1 MTPQLRE
8 LQIRVHKVR
17 NLAPRC
23 KIPAGSWQIIFH
35 LSQCQKSYGND
46 SSLWFAPWGKLLQN
60 KPRGFFCTKLMQ
72 CNVANEY
79 HWCSHS
85 LSAVCLLGYWVE
97 TWACNMINT
106 NAPTYVYVYVNTIY
120 TYVNV
125 RMHIIYTKRM
135 WIVCAHTP
143 YIVYKILSIYVLSKH
158 LYHTTVQSL
167 PYSHTL
173 GVSSSQV
180 QRASQSDDFSKWCDQ
195 KDMTCWIF
203 GRNPMWE
210 DSHYMESV
218 VKCLWSQTLN
228 NPPPK
233 KKKNSQF
240 QLKTAEIIIPFRI
253 LTKIVGLIN
262 SPTCKIEYIR
272 IDQGHHHLDRLIGI
286 SPNESSKWLS
296 HQQPFSINTEF
307 KGSWSLLFGDRWMG
321 NVPSQK
327 IKNRCVTLKRFR
339 KQKKLPWN

>member
-1 MTPQLRE
+1 MYAC
-8 LQIRVHKVR
+8 I
-17 NLAPRC
+17 
-23 KIPAGSWQIIFH
+23 
-35 LSQCQKSYGND
+35 SY
-46 SSLWFAPWGKLLQN
+46 
-60 KPRGFFCTKLMQ
+60 T
-72 CNVANEY
+72 
-79 HWCSHS
+79 
-85 LSAVCLLGYWVE
+85 LSACGL
-97 TWACNMINT
+97 
-106 NAPTYVYVYVNTIY
+106 YVRI
-120 TYVNV
+120 
-125 RMHIIYTKRM
+125 RHILYTKYYPYMYFPNICTTQPSKAYHILTPLVSPLPRFKEHHKAM
-135 WIVCAHTP
+135 TFQSGVTKRTWPVGSSAETRCGRIPTTWNLLSNVCGP
-143 YIVYKILSIYVLSKH
+143 KLW
-158 LYHTTVQSL
+158 TT
-167 PYSHTL
+167 
-173 GVSSSQV
+173 
-180 QRASQSDDFSKWCDQ
+180 
-195 KDMTCWIF
+195 
-203 GRNPMWE
+203 
-210 DSHYMESV
+210 
-218 VKCLWSQTLN
+218 
-228 NPPPK
+228 PPK